1 MGGNADYIAGYGY
14 ISLQRALDIA
24 RASDDGR
31 VDPTINAYLERKL
44 GEVWARVQAQPSSYV
59 FTKEEFSLFN
69 YYRARFG
76 ETDPIV
82 VGAIARFWNRYHGGG
97 GGS

>member
-1 MGGNADYIAGYGY
+1 MGGNLDYIAGYGY

-24 RASDDGR
+24 RDSEDGR
-31 VDPTINAYLERKL
+31 VDPALQGYLERKL
-44 GEVWARVQAQPSSYV
+44 GEVWARVLAQPQAYV

-82 VGAIARFWNRYHGGG
+82 LAAISRFWNRYHGGG
-97 GGS
+97 N